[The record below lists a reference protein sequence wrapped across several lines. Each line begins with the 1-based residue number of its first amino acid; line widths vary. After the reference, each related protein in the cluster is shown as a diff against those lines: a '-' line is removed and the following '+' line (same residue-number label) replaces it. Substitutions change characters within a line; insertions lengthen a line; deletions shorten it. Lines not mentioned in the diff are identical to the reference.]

1 MTWQALVLLL
11 GAFVVAGFLSY
22 RQHQGYS
29 RAVNDLA
36 SAENRSGVLL
46 VSGRAKGWRRGA
58 IVLLVIDRRRGQVLR
73 AQAMEGASVFAK
85 FRERPELAGPVEAA
99 EERAGS
105 TALAKAMREA
115 LGMASRLNAG
125 ATRPAA
131 TARLAARARP
141 AAQ

>member
-11 GAFVVAGFLSY
+11 GAFVVAGLLTY
-22 RQHQGYS
+22 RQHLGYQ
-29 RAVNDLA
+29 RAVNELA
-36 SAENRSGVLL
+36 DAENRSGVLL

-58 IVLLVIDRRRGQVLR
+58 VVLLVIDRRRGRVLR
-73 AQAMEGASVFAK
+73 ACAMEGASVFAR

-105 TALAKAMREA
+105 KAMAKAVHEA

-125 ATRPAA
+125 ALRS
-131 TARLAARARP
+131 AAR
-141 AAQ
+141 

>member
-1 MTWQALVLLL
+1 MTWHTLVLLL
-11 GAFVVAGFLSY
+11 GAFAVAGLLSY
-22 RQHQGYS
+22 RQHLGYQ

-36 SAENRSGVLL
+36 SQENRSGVLL

-73 AQAMEGASVFAK
+73 AQAMEGASVFAH

-99 EERAGS
+99 EDRGS
-105 TALAKAMREA
+105 SKAMSKAIHQA

-125 ATRPAA
+125 ALRP
-131 TARLAARARP
+131 
-141 AAQ
+141 

>member
-11 GAFVVAGFLSY
+11 GAFVVAGLLTY
-22 RQHQGYS
+22 RQHLGYQ

-36 SAENRSGVLL
+36 TQENRSGVLL

-58 IVLLVIDRRRGQVLR
+58 VVLLVIDRRRGRVLR
-73 AQAMEGASVFAK
+73 ARAMEGASVFAT

-105 TALAKAMREA
+105 TALAKAVHEA

-125 ATRPAA
+125 ALRS
-131 TARLAARARP
+131 TAR
-141 AAQ
+141 

>member
-1 MTWQALVLLL
+1 VTWQTMVLLL
-11 GAFVVAGFLSY
+11 GGFVVAGLLSY
-22 RQHQGYS
+22 RQHLGYQ

-36 SAENRSGVLL
+36 TEENRSGVLL

-58 IVLLVIDRRRGQVLR
+58 IVLLVIDRRRGRVLR
-73 AQAMEGASVFAK
+73 ARAMEGASVFAH

-105 TALAKAMREA
+105 TALAKAVHEA

-125 ATRPAA
+125 ALKSPA
-131 TARLAARARP
+131 R
-141 AAQ
+141 